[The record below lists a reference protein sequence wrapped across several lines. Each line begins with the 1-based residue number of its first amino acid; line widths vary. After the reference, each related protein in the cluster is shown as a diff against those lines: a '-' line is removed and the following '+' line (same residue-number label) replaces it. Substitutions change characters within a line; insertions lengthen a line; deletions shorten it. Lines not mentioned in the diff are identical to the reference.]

1 MGFVCAMTAVP
12 DNCLDTLQD
21 PRLVRLLAYWRDKC
35 GERRMPTPADVEPTE
50 FKFILGYVTLVEVEV
65 DPRRYFFRLDGS
77 ILAALSG
84 MDYTGKYLD
93 QLGMPEYCAFV
104 AATYDKVV
112 DVQLPYAYRKR
123 GAFDKVSFSEETVI
137 LPLGAGDQV
146 QRLMVAVIP
155 GGRPGA
161 DGKMLI

>member
-1 MGFVCAMTAVP
+1 MGVLRAMTSIP
-12 DNCLDTLQD
+12 DSCLETLQD
-21 PRLVRLLAYWRDKC
+21 ERLMRLLAYWRDKC
-35 GERRMPTPADVEPTE
+35 LGRKMPLPADIEPLE
-50 FKFILGYVTLVEVEV
+50 FKFILGYVSLVDVKPQ
-65 DPRRYFFRLDGS
+65 PRRYFFRLDGS
-77 ILAALSG
+77 VLASLSG

-104 AATYDKVV
+104 AATYDIVV
-112 DVQLPYAYRKR
+112 DGRAPYAYRKR

-137 LPLGAGDQV
+137 LPLGRDDEV

-155 GGRPGA
+155 GGRPGG

>member
-1 MGFVCAMTAVP
+1 
-12 DNCLDTLQD
+12 
-21 PRLVRLLAYWRDKC
+21 
-35 GERRMPTPADVEPTE
+35 MPAPADIEPLE
-50 FKFILGYVTLVEVEV
+50 FKFILGYLTLVDVEAN
-65 DPRRYFFRLDGS
+65 PRRYFFRLDGS

-104 AATYDKVV
+104 AATYDQVV
-112 DVQLPYAYRKR
+112 DGQSPYAYRKR

-137 LPLGAGDQV
+137 MPLGNDGQV

>member
-1 MGFVCAMTAVP
+1 MIAAPESCI
-12 DNCLDTLQD
+12 DTLQD
-21 PRLVRLLAYWRDKC
+21 PRLIQLLGYWRGKC
-35 GERRMPTPADVEPTE
+35 QSRRMPLPGDIEPLE
-50 FKFILGYVTLVEVEV
+50 FKFILGYVTLVDVEA

-77 ILAALSG
+77 ILASLSG

-93 QLGMPEYCAFV
+93 QLGLPEYCAFV

-112 DVQLPYAYRKR
+112 DERAPYAYRKR

-137 LPLGAGDQV
+137 LPLGQGDSV
-146 QRLMVAVIP
+146 HRLLVAVIP
-155 GGRPGA
+155 GGRPGG

>member
-1 MGFVCAMTAVP
+1 LGIVRTMTVLP
-12 DNCLDTLQD
+12 DSCLDTLQD
-21 PRLVRLLAYWRDKC
+21 QRLIRLLDYWQSKC
-35 GERRMPTPADVEPTE
+35 GGRDMPMPADIEPIE
-50 FKFILGYVTLVEVEV
+50 FKFILGYVTLVDVEAN
-65 DPRRYFFRLDGS
+65 PKRYLFRLDGS
-77 ILAALSG
+77 ILASLSG

-104 AATYDKVV
+104 AASYDKVV
-112 DVQLPYAYRKR
+112 DARRPYAYRKR

-137 LPLGAGDQV
+137 LPLGTDNQV
-146 QRLMVAVIP
+146 LRLMVAVIP